1 MSKIKDENYYQ
12 ISGWML
18 NQLQLKGVALN
29 IFAIIYGFTQDGE
42 TEFKGS
48 LQYMCDF
55 VGATK
60 PTVIKAINELIEK
73 NFITKTQ
80 CTNNGVVS
88 NAYKVNLQVIKNFN
102 WGSKETLQ
110 GGSKETLHNNK
121 IDNKSIINGFN
132 FTPPVA
138 SAILEWLEYKKQKK
152 QSYVEKGLIKL
163 LTKLQKDCSS
173 FGDQFV
179 IDSIDSSIASNYAGI
194 FPPRQFDHSTNDSA
208 KKNIQTQKVETKE
221 LQEGLFTFSQKQ
233 R

>member
-55 VGATK
+55 VGVSK
-60 PTVIKAINELIEK
+60 PTIIKAINELVDK
-73 NFITKTQ
+73 NLITKTQ
-80 CTNNGVVS
+80 STINGVIT
-88 NAYKVNLQVIKNFN
+88 NGYKVNLQVVKNFD

-121 IDNKSIINGFN
+121 KDNKFIIKEFGFN
-132 FTPPVA
+132 PPVV

-152 QSYVEKGLIKL
+152 QGYVEKGLIKL
-163 LTKLQKDCSS
+163 LNKLKQDCSNN
-173 FGDQFV
+173 GDQFV

-194 FPPRQFDHSTNDSA
+194 FPPKQFGMNYKPKQENKEIKVD
-208 KKNIQTQKVETKE
+208 KNGVI
-221 LQEGLFTFSQKQ
+221 SI
-233 R
+233 

>member
-80 CTNNGVVS
+80 CTNNGVIS
-88 NAYKVNLQVIKNFN
+88 NAYKVNLQVVKNFD
-102 WGSKETLQ
+102 WGSKEILQ

-121 IDNKSIINGFN
+121 IDNKSIIKAFGFN
-132 FTPPVA
+132 EQVEQ
-138 SAILEWLEYKKQKK
+138 AILDWLDYKKEKN
-152 QSYVEKGLIKL
+152 QSYKPKGLETLLKKL
-163 LTKLQKDCSS
+163 KKDCYENNN
-173 FGDQFV
+173 QYV
-179 IDSIDSSIASNYAGI
+179 IDSITNSITNNYAGI
-194 FPPRQFDHSTNDSA
+194 FPPRQFSNSFGRA
-208 KKNIQTQKVETKE
+208 NKNTIDTSKVDKNGVIR
-221 LQEGLFTFSQKQ
+221 L
-233 R
+233 

>member
-80 CTNNGVVS
+80 CTNNGVIS
-88 NAYKVNLQVIKNFN
+88 NAYKVNLQVVKNFD
-102 WGSKETLQ
+102 WGSKEILQ

-121 IDNKSIINGFN
+121 IDNKSIIKAFGFN
-132 FTPPVA
+132 EQVEQV
-138 SAILEWLEYKKQKK
+138 ILDWLDYKKEKN
-152 QSYVEKGLIKL
+152 QSYKPKGLETLLKKL
-163 LTKLQKDCSS
+163 KKDCYENNN
-173 FGDQFV
+173 QYV
-179 IDSIDSSIASNYAGI
+179 IDSITNSITNNYAGI
-194 FPPRQFDHSTNDSA
+194 FPPRQFNNSFGRAN
-208 KKNIQTQKVETKE
+208 KNTTDTSKVDKNGVIR
-221 LQEGLFTFSQKQ
+221 L
-233 R
+233 

>member
-29 IFAIIYGFTQDGE
+29 IFAIMYGFTQDGE

-48 LQYMCDF
+48 LQYICDF

-80 CTNNGVVS
+80 CTNNGVIT
-88 NAYKVNLQVIKNFN
+88 NAYKVNLQVVKNFD

-121 IDNKSIINGFN
+121 IDNKSIIKAFGFN
-132 FTPPVA
+132 EQVEQ
-138 SAILEWLEYKKQKK
+138 AIFDWLDYKKEKN
-152 QSYVEKGLIKL
+152 QSYKPKGLETLLKKL
-163 LTKLQKDCSS
+163 KKDCYENSN
-173 FGDQFV
+173 QYV
-179 IDSIDSSIASNYAGI
+179 IDSITNSITNNYAGI
-194 FPPRQFDHSTNDSA
+194 FPPRQFNNSFVRAN
-208 KKNIQTQKVETKE
+208 KNTTDTSKVDKNGVIR
-221 LQEGLFTFSQKQ
+221 L
-233 R
+233 